1 MKKTLFLI
9 FAVCLFLNG
18 SFAHATGAEPI
29 TLEKLWV
36 DRYFAPKTITRGL
49 SMQDGYHY
57 SLIRDNT
64 EILQFRYDTGELV
77 DTIFSTRGLL
87 EDDEGNPLR
96 INTYVFSPDEK
107 LLLVGVK
114 EEAIYRRSRRAEY
127 HLWSRETESLI
138 PLSDGTKQRLPDF
151 SPDGSKIAFV
161 RQNNLY
167 VKELVSGV
175 EYPITT
181 DGLYNHIINGT
192 TDWVYEEEFYLT
204 KGFEWSPD
212 GRRIAF
218 LRFDESHVREF
229 VMMKYGQLYPE
240 DYRFKYPKAGE
251 ENSHVT
257 LHMYDLQTGYL
268 TTVDTGEEADQYL
281 PRFQWTQNP
290 DVLSFQRLKRHQ
302 NHLEIFLADAV
313 SGETELLYEERNPW
327 YVRVT
332 FDLTFL
338 NDGHHFIISSEK
350 DGYNQL
356 FVYDMNGNAL
366 RCLTP
371 GNYDVDQFLGIDQ
384 EKALIFYLARTGSP
398 LTNDL
403 YVVDFKGENRRRLTT
418 GSGTNTPSF
427 SNGYK
432 FYINRFATASTPP
445 VYSVHNAEGQLVQV
459 LEDNAEL
466 NRRIEEHGFTTPEF
480 FRFYSSEGVALNAQM
495 IKPPD
500 FDPEFEYPV
509 LMYVYGGPGHQAVVD
524 NWNTFNGV
532 WFQMLAQQGYIVVT
546 VDNRGTGGRG
556 EEFRKMTYLQLGKYE
571 TIDQIEAA
579 RYLGGLDYVDA
590 SRIAIFGW
598 SYGGYLS
605 SLCLAKGADYFAAA
619 IAVAPVTSWRYY
631 DTIYTERYMRTPQ
644 ENPDGYDDNS
654 PINHVDK
661 IRGNYLLVHGTADDN
676 VHYQNA
682 IEMADALIEA
692 GVDFELMIYPDHNH
706 SIFTSS
712 ARLHLYRL
720 MTDFLDRSIG
730 KVKSEK

>member
-1 MKKTLFLI
+1 MNRIVFWI
-9 FAVCLFLNG
+9 FIASLVMTG
-18 SFAHATGAEPI
+18 SMMQATEAEPI
-29 TLEKLWV
+29 TLEKLWTE
-36 DRYFAPKTITRGL
+36 RYFSPKTITRGL

-57 SLIRDNT
+57 TLIHENT
-64 EILQFRYDTGELV
+64 EIKQYRYDTGELV
-77 DTIFSTRGLL
+77 DTIFSSRGLL
-87 EDDEGNPLR
+87 EDAEESPLR
-96 INTYVFSPDEK
+96 INTYILSPDEQM
-107 LLLVGVK
+107 LLVGVK

-127 HLWSRETESLI
+127 HLWNRETETLV
-138 PLSDGTKQRLPDF
+138 PLSEGTKQRLPDF

-167 VKELVSGV
+167 IKELSTGV
-175 EYPITT
+175 EYPVTT
-181 DGLYNHIINGT
+181 DGLHNHIINGT

-240 DYRFKYPKAGE
+240 EYRFKYPKAGE

-257 LHMYDLQTGYL
+257 LHMYDLETGQL
-268 TTVDTGEEADQYL
+268 TTIDTGQETDRYI
-281 PRFQWTQNP
+281 PRLQWTQDP
-290 DVLSFQRLKRHQ
+290 EVLSFQQLNRHQ
-302 NHLEIFLADAV
+302 NHLEIFLTNAA
-313 SGETELLYEERNPW
+313 SGETRLLYEEHNQW

-338 NDGHHFIISSEK
+338 EDGRHFILSSEK
-350 DGYNQL
+350 DGYDQL
-356 FVYDMNGNAL
+356 FLFDMDGNEL
-366 RCLTP
+366 LCLTP
-371 GNYDVDQFLGIDQ
+371 GNYDLNRFLGVD
-384 EKALIFYLARTGSP
+384 EENGLVYYLARTGSP

-403 YVVDFKGENRRRLTT
+403 YAVDLQGENRRRLTT
-418 GSGTNTPSF
+418 GSGTNSPSF
-427 SNGYK
+427 GNGYR
-432 FYINRFATASTPP
+432 FYINRFATATKPP
-445 VYSVHNAEGQLVQV
+445 VYSVHDAEGQLVQV
-459 LEDNAEL
+459 LEHNAEL
-466 NRRIEEHGFTTPEF
+466 GRRVDSHGFTDPEF
-480 FRFYSSEGVALNAQM
+480 FSFDTSEGVALNAQM
-495 IKPPD
+495 IRPPD
-500 FDPEFEYPV
+500 FDPKKFYPV

-524 NWNTFNGV
+524 NWNVFNGV

-556 EEFRKMTYLQLGKYE
+556 ETFRKMTYLQLGKYE

-579 RYLGGLDYVDA
+579 RYLGELNFVDA

-605 SLCLAKGADYFAAA
+605 SLCLAKGADVFAAA
-619 IAVAPVTSWRYY
+619 IAVAPVTSWRFY
-631 DTIYTERYMRTPQ
+631 DTIYTERFMRTPQ

-661 IRGNYLLVHGTADDN
+661 IRGDYLLVHGTADDN

-682 IEMADALIEA
+682 IEMADTLIEA
-692 GVDFELMIYPDHNH
+692 GVDFEMMIYPDHNH
-706 SIFTSS
+706 GIFTSS

-730 KVKSEK
+730 R

>member
-1 MKKTLFLI
+1 MKTNLSFIAALLF
-9 FAVCLFLNG
+9 FALANAFT
-18 SFAHATGAEPI
+18 HAQTESI
-29 TLEKLWV
+29 TLEKLWTE
-36 DRYFAPKTITRGL
+36 RYFSPKTITRGL
-49 SMQDGYHY
+49 SMQDGSHY
-57 SLIRDNT
+57 TLIHQNT
-64 EILQFRYDTGELV
+64 EIKKYRYDTGELV
-77 DTIFSTRGLL
+77 DTVFSSRGLL
-87 EDDEGNPLR
+87 EDDEGNPLK
-96 INTYVFSPDEK
+96 IDTYIFGPDEK
-107 LLLVGVK
+107 MLLIGVHQ
-114 EEAIYRRSRRAEY
+114 EAIYRRSRRAEY
-127 HLWSRETESLI
+127 HLWDRQTETLV
-138 PLSDGTKQRLPDF
+138 PLSEGTKQRLPDF

-161 RQNNLY
+161 RHNNIYIKKLSTG
-167 VKELVSGV
+167 E
-175 EYPITT
+175 EYAVTT
-181 DGLYNHIINGT
+181 DGLNNHIINGT
-192 TDWVYEEEFYLT
+192 TDWVYEEEFYIT

-218 LRFDESHVREF
+218 LRFDESHVPEF

-240 DYRFKYPKAGE
+240 EYRFKYPKAGE

-257 LHMYDLQTGYL
+257 LHVYDLASGEL
-268 TTVDTGEEADQYL
+268 TMIDTGKETDQYI
-281 PRFQWTQNP
+281 PRLQWTKDP
-290 DVLSFQRLKRHQ
+290 EVLSFQRLNRHQ
-302 NHLEIFLADAV
+302 NHLEIFLADPV
-313 SGETELLYEERNPW
+313 SGETQLLYDEQNQW

-338 NDGHHFIISSEK
+338 EDGRHFIISSEK

-356 FVYDMNGNAL
+356 FLFDMDGNEL
-366 RCLTP
+366 LCLTP
-371 GNYDVDQFLGIDQ
+371 GNYDMDRFLGVD
-384 EKALIFYLARTGSP
+384 EENGLVYYLARTGSP

-403 YVVDFKGENRRRLTT
+403 YAVDLQGENRQRLTT
-418 GSGTNTPSF
+418 GSGTNAPSF

-432 FYINRFATASTPP
+432 FYINRFATASSPP
-445 VYSVHNAEGQLVQV
+445 VYSVHDAEGRLVKV

-466 NRRIEEHGFTTPEF
+466 GLRVASHGFTEPEF
-480 FRFYSSEGVALNAQM
+480 FSFYTSEGVALNAQM
-495 IKPPD
+495 IKPSD
-500 FDPEFEYPV
+500 FDPEFEYPL

-524 NWNTFNGV
+524 NWNAFNGV

-556 EEFRKMTYLQLGKYE
+556 ETFRKMTYLQLGKYE

-579 RYLGGLDYVDA
+579 RYLGGLNYIDA

-605 SLCLAKGADYFAAA
+605 SLCLAKGADVFAAA

-661 IRGNYLLVHGTADDN
+661 IRGDFLLVHGTADDN
-676 VHYQNA
+676 VHYQNT

-692 GVDFELMIYPDHNH
+692 GVDFEMMIYPDHNH
-706 SIFTSS
+706 GIFTSS

-730 KVKSEK
+730 R